1 MFWIERCQV
10 THGVCSGFKGRRLGA
25 GLICA
30 VPRCGTHM
38 DGLAWHVMIWYGLA
52 KNGLFQFYTKCGTKY
67 FS

>member
-1 MFWIERCQV
+1 MVFV
-10 THGVCSGFKGRRLGA
+10 LGSKGGGWGLGA

-38 DGLAWHVMIWYGLA
+38 DGLAWHVLIWYGLA

>member
-1 MFWIERCQV
+1 MVFV
-10 THGVCSGFKGRRLGA
+10 LGSKGGGWGLGD

-52 KNGLFQFYTKCGTKY
+52 KNGLFQFYKEKLWD
-67 FS
+67 